1 MDVFKA
7 QQPAATATATVVAP
21 PAVPDPPAVLR
32 LREGKNFPWR
42 RLGIS
47 LMGIVIIIFIWR
59 WSINH
64 LYTLPVTSIAVF
76 GSITNNT
83 IYVIAFLVAYFV
95 TGQAYFTNW
104 SNIST
109 STLISEVRSYI
120 ESKKADK
127 DDNKKPPAKPKK

>member
-1 MDVFKA
+1 
-7 QQPAATATATVVAP
+7 
-21 PAVPDPPAVLR
+21 
-32 LREGKNFPWR
+32 
-42 RLGIS
+42 
-47 LMGIVIIIFIWR
+47 
-59 WSINH
+59 
-64 LYTLPVTSIAVF
+64 VF